1 MNATRPRPQVEVS
14 AGGLVQSLT
23 DPELVALI
31 SHKNRGGRADWC
43 IPKGHVEAGEDLAQT
58 AVREIGEETGIA
70 AEVVEKLGEIS
81 YSFKIGP
88 QRIKKTVHHFLLRQT
103 GGELSSEMDPTG
115 EVIEAKWFKLS
126 DLESV
131 LAHENERKVA
141 QRALELLR

>member
-1 MNATRPRPQVEVS
+1 MNSSRPRPQLEVS
-14 AGGLVQSLT
+14 AGGLVQSDS

-43 IPKGHVEAGEDLAQT
+43 IPKGHVEAGEDLAET
-58 AVREIGEETGIA
+58 AVREIGEETGIT
-70 AEVVEKLGEIS
+70 AEVVEKLGEIT
-81 YSFKIGP
+81 YSFKIGQ
-88 QRIKKTVHHFLLRQT
+88 QRIKKTVHHYLLRQT

-126 DLESV
+126 ELESV

-141 QRALELLR
+141 QRALELLS

>member
-1 MNATRPRPQVEVS
+1 M
-14 AGGLVQSLT
+14 QSLT

-58 AVREIGEETGIA
+58 AVREIGEETGIE
-70 AEVVEKLGEIS
+70 AEVIEKLGEIN
-81 YSFKIGP
+81 YSFKIGQ

-103 GGELSSEMDPTG
+103 GGEISSEMDPTG

-126 DLESV
+126 ELDEV

-141 QRALELLR
+141 HQALERLS

>member
-1 MNATRPRPQVEVS
+1 MNSSRPRPQLEVS
-14 AGGLVQSLT
+14 AGGLVQSDS

-58 AVREIGEETGIA
+58 AIREIGEETGIE
-70 AEVVEKLGEIS
+70 AEVVEKLGEFT
-81 YSFKIGP
+81 YSFKIGQ
-88 QRIKKTVHHFLLRQT
+88 QRIKKTVHHYLLRQT

-126 DLESV
+126 ELESV

-141 QRALELLR
+141 QRALELLS

>member
-1 MNATRPRPQVEVS
+1 MNSSRPHPQLEVS
-14 AGGLVQSLT
+14 AGGLVQSVS

-43 IPKGHVEAGEDLAQT
+43 IPKGHVEAGEDLAET
-58 AVREIGEETGIA
+58 AVREIGEETGIT
-70 AEVVEKLGEIS
+70 AEVVEKLGEIT
-81 YSFKIGP
+81 YSFKIGQ
-88 QRIKKTVHHFLLRQT
+88 QRIKKTVHHYLLRQT

-126 DLESV
+126 ELESV

-141 QRALELLR
+141 QRALELLS

>member
-1 MNATRPRPQVEVS
+1 MNSSRPRPQLEVS
-14 AGGLVQSLT
+14 AGGLVQSDS

-43 IPKGHVEAGEDLAQT
+43 IPKGHVEAGEDLADT
-58 AVREIGEETGIA
+58 AIREIGEETGIT
-70 AEVVEKLGEIS
+70 AEVVEKLGEIT
-81 YSFKIGP
+81 YSFKIGQ
-88 QRIKKTVHHFLLRQT
+88 QRIKKTVHHYLLRQT

-126 DLESV
+126 ELESV

-141 QRALELLR
+141 QRALELLS